1 MTSRS
6 KSPSPIAQKVYD
18 ALATYLRRDTS
29 SFQDEDSLR
38 DDLGLDSLMTIE
50 LLYEIES
57 VFDLQIPDEDFGG
70 LVTIGNVIA
79 YIEKKKPA
87 GPSRP
92 LPKPT
97 TSATKPKSASRGSK
111 SSSSSTRKRR

>member
-1 MTSRS
+1 MTPRP

-18 ALATYLRRDTS
+18 ALATYLRRDVS

-87 GPSRP
+87 RR
-92 LPKPT
+92 LPF
-97 TSATKPKSASRGSK
+97 TSEADRVSHETQIGNASIQIIVVYS
-111 SSSSSTRKRR
+111 

>member
-1 MTSRS
+1 MTPRP

-18 ALATYLRRDTS
+18 ALATYLRRDVS

-70 LVTIGNVIA
+70 LVTIGNVIS
-79 YIEKKKPA
+79 YIEKKKPV
-87 GPSRP
+87 GSSRSV
-92 LPKPT
+92 PKPT
-97 TSATKPKSASRGSK
+97 TPAKKPKSASRTSK
-111 SSSSSTRKRR
+111 PSSSRKRR